1 MGSQPQA
8 SDDRDDCVGGPTA
21 RPCWLHWFLRA
32 HPRSQDPCYLQSHYS
47 LFPFVSMACQPVLM
61 GLYFPLCSS
70 NGLSQPVLA
79 PGVKLPPN
87 RSPVPH
93 LLALLPRAMCAKG
106 QDCGAS
112 IPKTQCRDQ
121 SSFPIK
127 SIPLASLGL
136 LGVGIVRWGYSG
148 NGMKDHGCHTELNET
163 AAHFFLFLRQDL
175 IT

>member
-1 MGSQPQA
+1 MASGQSEAMGNTMRPLLPVPSHSIPRSQSFPSLAIAPWDLEVWSQPQA
-8 SDDRDDCVGGPTA
+8 SDDRDDRVGGPTA
-21 RPCWLHWFLRA
+21 RPCWFHWFLRA
-32 HPRSQDPCYLQSHYS
+32 HPRSRDPCYLQSHYS

-70 NGLSQPVLA
+70 NGFSQPVLA

-127 SIPLASLGL
+127 
-136 LGVGIVRWGYSG
+136 
-148 NGMKDHGCHTELNET
+148 
-163 AAHFFLFLRQDL
+163 
-175 IT
+175 